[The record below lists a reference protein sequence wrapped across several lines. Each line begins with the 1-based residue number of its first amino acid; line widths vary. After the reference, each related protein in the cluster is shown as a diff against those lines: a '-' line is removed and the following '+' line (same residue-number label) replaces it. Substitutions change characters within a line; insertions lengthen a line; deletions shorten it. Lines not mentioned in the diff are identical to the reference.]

1 LLSSVLDD
9 AKLAVNRRGRSERCV
24 CLLLLWEKNAL
35 WEKNQIV
42 TEKTIHPR
50 TRKERERER
59 ERKMSQAAKK
69 IDSAAGQSFSGE
81 SSRGDENERGDFVAR
96 NRRE

>member
-1 LLSSVLDD
+1 MLS
-9 AKLAVNRRGRSERCV
+9 GR
-24 CLLLLWEKNAL
+24 K
-35 WEKNQIV
+35 IV

-50 TRKERERER
+50 THKERERER
-59 ERKMSQAAKK
+59 EKNEPSGKK

-96 NRRE
+96 NRRKSDSAYTCGFTPVFHVSTSVVAVVGR

>member
-1 LLSSVLDD
+1 MVFLFFLTFFVSMRLFVVVVGEKCSLGEKSSQKKPSAHVHV
-9 AKLAVNRRGRSERCV
+9 K
-24 CLLLLWEKNAL
+24 
-35 WEKNQIV
+35 
-42 TEKTIHPR
+42 
-50 TRKERERER
+50 RERER
-59 ERKMSQAAKK
+59 EKNEPSGKK

>member
-1 LLSSVLDD
+1 MVFVLFDF
-9 AKLAVNRRGRSERCV
+9 LFRCV
-24 CLLLLWEKNAL
+24 CLLLLLWEKNAL

-42 TEKTIHPR
+42 TEKTTSTHVHV
-50 TRKERERER
+50 KRERER
-59 ERKMSQAAKK
+59 EKNEPSGKK

>member
-1 LLSSVLDD
+1 MVFVLFDF
-9 AKLAVNRRGRSERCV
+9 LFRCV

-59 ERKMSQAAKK
+59 EKNEPSGKK

>member
-1 LLSSVLDD
+1 MVFLFFLTFCFDVRLFTVVVGEKSSL
-9 AKLAVNRRGRSERCV
+9 G
-24 CLLLLWEKNAL
+24 EKSSQ
-35 WEKNQIV
+35 KKPSTHV
-42 TEKTIHPR
+42 HVK
-50 TRKERERER
+50 RERER
-59 ERKMSQAAKK
+59 EKNEPSGKK